1 VLTGGSRA
9 ATVTVREA
17 DTAGRP
23 LRTLTVAVPAGRTV
37 GATLTPA
44 TAAYLLAVPPRTPVH
59 AALVV
64 TVPDPAGLLLTAL
77 PLQPAVVA
85 ARVAPPAVADPALPG
100 SPTP

>member
-1 VLTGGSRA
+1 MAL
-9 ATVTVREA
+9 REA

-37 GATLTPA
+37 GVTLTPA
-44 TAAYLLAVPPRTPVH
+44 TAAYVLGVPARSPVH

-64 TVPDPAGLLLTAL
+64 LVPDPAGLLVTAL
-77 PLQPAVVA
+77 PLHPAVLA

-100 SPTP
+100 SAKP